1 MNEQKHTMTG
11 AWALNALDADERGR
25 MRRYLAEDPEAAA
38 EARAFEETAG
48 ELAASLPPLA
58 PRPQLRSAV
67 MARIATTRQLS
78 PLPEDEQVEP
88 DPPQAVDAEDAADAA
103 GPTTSTEPA
112 PPSAPSEPSTPTP
125 PDAPAAAEGP
135 ATSTDAPEPVVS
147 LDRYRAS
154 VRRSRWTAVAAAAL
168 LLTTVVGVGLWTGER
183 AAQREAEATIEAM
196 ESQQAAAKQEREMLS
211 TLLAADDA
219 SQLSVPVGDGGSLE
233 LMYSR
238 EQQAMI
244 VQPDGLE
251 ALPADRT
258 YQLWMIEGDE
268 ITSAG
273 LLEDPSAAMMHPG
286 AIPEGVVVGLTVEP
300 AGGSDQPTMAPMAQG
315 ELT

>member
-11 AWALNALDADERGR
+11 AWALNALDADERER

-78 PLPEDEQVEP
+78 PLPEDEQAEP
-88 DPPQAVDAEDAADAA
+88 DPPQSVDVEDAA
-103 GPTTSTEPA
+103 GPTSSTEPA
-112 PPSAPSEPSTPTP
+112 PPSAPSESSTPTP
-125 PDAPAAAEGP
+125 PDAPAAAEGS

-168 LLTTVVGVGLWTGER
+168 LLTTVVGVGLWNGER
-183 AAQREAEATIEAM
+183 VAQQQAEATIEAM
-196 ESQQAAAKQEREMLS
+196 ESQQAAAQQEREMLS
-211 TLLAADDA
+211 TLLAADDD

>member
-11 AWALNALDADERGR
+11 AWALNALDAAEREQ

-58 PRPQLRSAV
+58 PRPDLKSAV
-67 MARIATTRQLS
+67 MARVATTRQLS
-78 PLPEDEQVEP
+78 PLPEDDEPEQHPEE
-88 DPPQAVDAEDAADAA
+88 AAGTEDAAAA
-103 GPTTSTEPA
+103 TEPSPPEA
-112 PPSAPSEPSTPTP
+112 PSATEEPEESSGASEP
-125 PDAPAAAEGP
+125 
-135 ATSTDAPEPVVS
+135 VIS

-168 LLTTVVGVGLWTGER
+168 LLTTIAGVGLWNDER
-183 AAQREAEATIEAM
+183 AAQQELQETLAAM
-196 ESQQAAAKQEREMLS
+196 ESEQASAQEEREMLS
-211 TLLAADDA
+211 SILAADDSA
-219 SQLSVPVGDGGSLE
+219 RVAVPVGDGGSLA

-251 ALPADRT
+251 ALPAGRT

-273 LLEDPSAAMMHPG
+273 LLEDPAAAVMHPG
-286 AIPEGVVVGLTVEP
+286 AIPEDVVVGLTIEP
-300 AGGSDQPTMAPMAQG
+300 AGGSDQPTMEPIGQG